1 MKEGPV
7 KKLLNLLLHL
17 LFITDVYDI
26 PTTNITRDPQ
36 LLKISY
42 YLCSLSC
49 QGKLECWPNAAV
61 QLIFHNPDFPF
72 SRVTHFFICLRCVLF
87 ETYLQSFLE
96 KGKQ

>member
-49 QGKLECWPNAAV
+49 QGKLEC
-61 QLIFHNPDFPF
+61 
-72 SRVTHFFICLRCVLF
+72 
-87 ETYLQSFLE
+87 
-96 KGKQ
+96 